1 MSLAAIIYLT
11 LFFVIFIALFKV
23 PSPSSA
29 VIILN
34 VVMILIVLL
43 MFPALNELSNYFRS
57 LSSMKEID
65 LVYFIK
71 KIRQMSR
78 NYINYRELADF
89 LSDHLHF
96 QYVGLII
103 DKKLYG
109 SKQTKLS
116 NAEITHIANF
126 RTPMKG
132 VWLAVDDA
140 TSAELKKNGIEAI
153 AILRDGTGDV
163 VGKILLG
170 RPMGN
175 ISFRNRDVSAIETAL
190 TLTASAIS
198 SEKGPKN

>member
-1 MSLAAIIYLT
+1 
-11 LFFVIFIALFKV
+11 
-23 PSPSSA
+23 
-29 VIILN
+29 
-34 VVMILIVLL
+34 
-43 MFPALNELSNYFRS
+43 
-57 LSSMKEID
+57 
-65 LVYFIK
+65 
-71 KIRQMSR
+71 
-78 NYINYRELADF
+78 
-89 LSDHLHF
+89 
-96 QYVGLII
+96 
-103 DKKLYG
+103 
-109 SKQTKLS
+109 
-116 NAEITHIANF
+116 
-126 RTPMKG
+126 MKG